1 MNDKAFLDT
10 NLLVYLYTTT
20 ELGKREVV
28 TNLVRNIEA
37 HISTQVIKELANT
50 LRKKFKVEWPKITA
64 VLEEVSS
71 NFTIH
76 QNTPQTI
83 SAAISVAE
91 RYQYSFYDSLIIAAA
106 LEVGG
111 TELYSEDMQD
121 GQIINGYLTIVNPL
135 KLKL

>member
-1 MNDKAFLDT
+1 MNDRAFLDT
-10 NLLVYLYTTT
+10 NLLVYLYTST
-20 ELGKREVV
+20 ELEKRDVV
-28 TNLVRNIEA
+28 TNLVQNVKP
-37 HISTQVIKELANT
+37 HISTQVLKELANT
-50 LRKKFKVEWPKITA
+50 LRKKFKLEWPKITA

-76 QNTPQTI
+76 LNTPTTI
-83 SAAISVAE
+83 SAAVEVAE